1 MFDKE
6 LWQRIVNSNLTN
18 NYFVAPRA
26 CGKTYKI
33 AAINTAYT
41 ASLIA
46 YGKGFIKTI
55 EEAEE
60 YFNEIY
66 KTTLNELFKEC

>member
-6 LWQRIVNSNLTN
+6 LWQRIVSNDLTN
-18 NYFVAPRA
+18 KYLIAPRG

-33 AAINTAYT
+33 AAMNTAYT

-46 YGKGFIKTI
+46 YSKGFIKTI

-66 KTTLNELFKEC
+66 KTTLKELFKEL